1 MKKILTAASLL
12 IASVSGSAAV
22 TVPKYDIAKGKVIAE
37 SVCGACHGVNGV
49 STVPAQPNLGGQN
62 VKYLYKQ
69 LIEFKSGARVNPI
82 MSAQVANLNDQDLAN
97 VAGYYASQP
106 RWGVS
111 YVNPAYAATAQ
122 KLYYGGNSTRGVIP
136 VSYTHLTLPTKRIV

>member
-62 VKYLYKQ
+62 VKYLYKPNQ
-69 LIEFKSGARVNPI
+69 LQIRRACQPYHV
-82 MSAQVANLNDQDLAN
+82 SA
-97 VAGYYASQP
+97 S
-106 RWGVS
+106 S
-111 YVNPAYAATAQ
+111 
-122 KLYYGGNSTRGVIP
+122 KI
-136 VSYTHLTLPTKRIV
+136 K

>member
-49 STVPAQPNLGGQN
+49 STVPA
-62 VKYLYKQ
+62 
-69 LIEFKSGARVNPI
+69 
-82 MSAQVANLNDQDLAN
+82 
-97 VAGYYASQP
+97 
-106 RWGVS
+106 
-111 YVNPAYAATAQ
+111 
-122 KLYYGGNSTRGVIP
+122 
-136 VSYTHLTLPTKRIV
+136 